1 MTAISA
7 EKEYI
12 ILVKTKILF
21 NIIKKCYILPDLV
34 EKMPNDLHNS

>member
-12 ILVKTKILF
+12 ILVKRKILF
-21 NIIKKCYILPDLV
+21 NIIKKCYILPDLD
-34 EKMPNDLHNS
+34 EKMPNDLYNS